1 MQHGW
6 RKTVEAEDEETYAA
20 WIEKKIKNLGTPAQ
34 DQRMQACRDKR
45 HQDKVDREV
54 VKRIREQENAT
65 AVVFGEKPGYKPSLI
80 YATIKG
86 TEMPK
91 AVESETY
98 GSYWAKY
105 KNKMYADSESS
116 GMSRQNAQGD
126 PWQRIANPQTLTSVY
141 EAPPYVGA
149 ASVCQ
154 PPPFVFVPPSP
165 AHHHQARGRR

>member
-1 MQHGW
+1 M
-6 RKTVEAEDEETYAA
+6 ESEDKD
-20 WIEKKIKNLGTPAQ
+20 IKKMIKNLETFAP
-34 DQRMQACRDKR
+34 DQRMQTCRDKR
-45 HQDKVDREV
+45 HQDKVDSEV
-54 VKRIREQENAT
+54 VQRIRQQENAT

-86 TEMPK
+86 KDCNKMPK

-98 GSYWAKY
+98 GSDWAKY

-126 PWQRIANPQTLTSVY
+126 PWQRIANPQTLTSVC

-165 AHHHQARGRR
+165 AHHHQARSRR